1 MRIAMINGSPKLGK
15 SNSGILVQRLEPYLK
30 EGNEILQY
38 NISKKPL
45 TSEQYRELLTMDVLI
60 LAFPLYIDAIPSHLF
75 QMLVTFEEY
84 CKKEE
89 NKDIHVYALINN
101 GFYEG
106 KQSSTAV
113 EILKHWCMRSGLH
126 FGQAIC
132 QGGGEMLGF
141 LEQVPAGH
149 GPIKNLSAALKNLT
163 DNIRSG
169 ASDKTLQFSPNMPR
183 FVWMLTAEYGFWNAK
198 AKKNGLNKRDIVG
211 KLDGAKYIGG
221 TKHTE
226 RN

>member
-15 SNSGILVQRLEPYLK
+15 SNSGILVQRLEPFLR
-30 EGNEILQY
+30 EGNEIMQY

-75 QMLVTFEEY
+75 HMLVTFQEY
-84 CKKEE
+84 CKKEK
-89 NKDIHVYALINN
+89 NKDICVYAVINN

-106 KQSSTAV
+106 KQCSTAV
-113 EILKHWCMRSGLH
+113 EILKHWCLRSGLH

-141 LEQVPAGH
+141 LEQVPSGH
-149 GPIKNLSAALKNLT
+149 GPIKNLGTAMRSLT
-163 DNIRSG
+163 ENIRSG
-169 ASDKTLQFSPNMPR
+169 ASDKTLAFNPNLPR
-183 FVWMLTAEYGFWNAK
+183 FIWKLTAEHAFWNAK
-198 AKKNGLNKRDIVG
+198 AKKNGLNKRDIAG
-211 KLDGAKYIGG
+211 KLDGAKYING
-221 TKHTE
+221 TKQTE